1 MSKFIHLHNH
11 SDFSLLD
18 GAQSV
23 EQVVKRAKELDMPAI
38 ALTEH
43 GNLFSA
49 IYFYNVAQKYD
60 IKPIIGCELYI
71 AEDRF
76 KKKKHPHQKG
86 LGYYH
91 LVVLAKNMQGYKN
104 IVKLTSFGYTE
115 GFYYKPRVDKELLRE
130 YNEGIIALSACIHG
144 EVQYKALHFDYE
156 EGKNAALE
164 YADIFP
170 GRFYLEVQN
179 HELDQEDRWRE
190 IAQKMSAET
199 GLPRVATNDSHYA
212 KQEHWEAHD
221 AHLCIGMAKDMDDP
235 NRIKYDPPRY
245 WIRTQ
250 QEMEELFP
258 DDPEVLENS
267 VKIAEQCELEFEFD
281 EYHLPE
287 FPIPEDA
294 GTEDPDEYL
303 ETLTWEGIGERY
315 EEVTEEI
322 KERVQHELGVI
333 KDMGFAGYFLIVQD
347 FVNYAKD
354 QEIPVGPG
362 RGSAAGSIVCYAIG
376 ITDVDPLR
384 FDLIFERF
392 LNPERVTMPDI
403 DIDFCDRRR
412 DRVID
417 YLRTQYGAESIC
429 HIITFGK
436 MKAKGVIRD
445 VGRVLQVPLDE
456 VDRITDLISAGS
468 LEESIEQEPELKEAV
483 TLDEKHEKLFEIAR
497 LLENKHRHAST
508 HAAGVIVAP
517 GELTDYIPLYKQSD
531 DDTITTQYDMSCVE
545 QVGMLKVDFLGLRNL
560 SVIDDTLDIL
570 KRKRGIDLDIDEIP
584 MDDKKT
590 FELFGNGY
598 TVGVF
603 QFESE
608 GMQENLKK
616 LQPDRVDDLIAM
628 NALYRPGP
636 MENIDSY
643 INRKHGK
650 EEIEYMHPDLEP
662 ILKDT
667 YGIIVYQEQVMKI
680 GSEIAG
686 FSLGKADLM
695 RRAMGKKKEKIL
707 KQMEKEFIDGAVK
720 NGVGQK
726 TAKEIFSLIFKFAKY
741 GFNKSHAAAYAI
753 LAYKIGYLK
762 AHYPVEFMAANLT
775 SEIENS
781 DRVAILSEELDNLNS
796 GILPPDVNKSD
807 VVFTPEEGMVR
818 YGLNAIKNVGSSA
831 AAEMVRSVEEEGPF
845 DDFVDFVSELDFS
858 TVNRKALESIIVA
871 GATDSMKGNRAQKFS
886 IIEMA
891 IKYGRKIQEEK
902 NTNQV
907 SLFGSPDDS
916 NRNEDIMPKPKLPD
930 ICEWKSIDKLTRE
943 KELLGMYLSG
953 HPLKKYEEEILKL
966 SNYDFTKSFYQCN
979 KSGIKI
985 GGMLKSVSTKFDKK
999 DRKFAFVTL
1008 ESIKGSVKGIA
1019 FSSIY
1024 AKYQDL
1030 IVEDNIVFIEG
1041 RIDCKS
1047 KNKSGII
1054 LIDKVEPLKG
1064 LMEKRAK
1071 RVHVSFNISQYND
1084 LNMQKFKK
1092 IAQDNSG
1099 NCELVLHIND
1109 NNGNTK
1115 KVRSKTMQVS
1125 HNKEFIKAIKRD
1137 CGYNK
1142 VWVETC

>member
-1 MSKFIHLHNH
+1 MTDFIHLHNH

-49 IYFYNVAQKYD
+49 IHFYNVAKKYD
-60 IKPIIGCELYI
+60 VKPIIGCELYVT
-71 AEDRF
+71 EDRF
-76 KKKKHPHQKG
+76 KKKKDPKQRG

-91 LVVLAKNMQGYKN
+91 LVVLAKNKVGYQN
-104 IVKLTSFGYTE
+104 IVKLTSLGYTE
-115 GFYYKPRVDKELLRE
+115 GFYYKPRVDKELLRK
-130 YNEGIIALSACIHG
+130 YNEGIIALSACVHG
-144 EVQYKALHFDYE
+144 EVQYTLIHKGYE
-156 EGKNAALE
+156 EGKKVALE
-164 YADIFP
+164 YADIYP
-170 GRFYLEVQN
+170 DRFYLEVQH
-179 HELDQEDRWRE
+179 HELEDEAKWRKL
-190 IAQKMSAET
+190 ARKMSQET

-212 KQEHWEAHD
+212 KKEHWEAHD
-221 AHLCIGMAKDMDDP
+221 AHLCIGMAKDINDP

-250 QEMEELFP
+250 EEMEELFP

-267 VKIAEQCELEFEFD
+267 VKIAEQCNLEFEFD

-294 GTEDPDEYL
+294 GTQDPDKYL
-303 ETLTWEGIGERY
+303 EKLTWKG
-315 EEVTEEI
+315 I
-322 KERVQHELGVI
+322 KERYDEVNEKIEARVKHELGVI

-347 FVNYAKD
+347 FVNYAKEQD
-354 QEIPVGPG
+354 IPVGPG

-417 YLRTQYGAESIC
+417 YLRTQYGEESIC

-456 VDRITDLISAGS
+456 VDRISDLISAGS
-468 LEESIEQEPELKEAV
+468 LEESIQQEPELKEAV
-483 TLDEKHEKLFEIAR
+483 HMDEKHEKLFEIASV
-497 LLENKHRHAST
+497 LENKYRHAST

-560 SVIDDTLDIL
+560 SVIDDTLDLL
-570 KRKRGIDLDIDEIP
+570 KKKRGIDLDIDNIP
-584 MDDKKT
+584 MDDEKT
-590 FELFGNGY
+590 FDLFGKGL

-616 LQPDRVDDLIAM
+616 LQPDRIDDLIAM

-643 INRKHGK
+643 VARKHGR

-662 ILKDT
+662 ILNDT

-695 RRAMGKKKEKIL
+695 RRAMGKKKKKIL
-707 KQMEKEFIDGAVK
+707 QQMEKDFVEGAVE
-720 NGVGQK
+720 NGVGRK
-726 TAKEIFSLIFKFAKY
+726 TAEEIFALIFKFAEY

-807 VVFTPEEGMVR
+807 VVFTPEDGMVR
-818 YGLNAIKNVGSSA
+818 YGLNAIKNVGTKA
-831 AAEMVRSVEEEGPF
+831 AADMVRAVDEEGPF

-858 TVNRKALESIIVA
+858 TVNRKALESVIVA

-886 IIEMA
+886 IIEKS

-916 NRNEDIMPKPKLPD
+916 DKNEEIMPKPQLPD
-930 ICEWKSIDKLTRE
+930 IEEWPSVERLSRE

-953 HPLKKYEEEILKL
+953 HPLKKYEEDILKL
-966 SNYDFTKSFYQCN
+966 SNYNFDKTLYECN
-979 KSGIKI
+979 NAKIKL
-985 GGMLKSVSTKFDKK
+985 GGMLKSVSTKFDRK
-999 DRKFAFVTL
+999 DHKFAFVTL
-1008 ESIKGSVKGIA
+1008 ESIKGSLKGIA
-1019 FSSIY
+1019 FSSVY
-1024 AKYQDL
+1024 EKYQDL

-1041 RIDCKS
+1041 KVDCKS
-1047 KNKSGII
+1047 KNKSGIV
-1054 LIDKVEPLKG
+1054 LINKVEPLKG
-1064 LMEKRAK
+1064 LMEKKAK
-1071 RVHVSFNISQYND
+1071 RVHISFSASQYKKET
-1084 LNMQKFKK
+1084 MQKFKK
-1092 IAQDNSG
+1092 IASQNTG
-1099 NCELVLHIND
+1099 KCELVFHIND
-1109 NNGNTK
+1109 GNGNSK
-1115 KVRSKTMQVS
+1115 KVRSKSLKVS
-1125 HNKEFIKAIKRD
+1125 HDKAFINQVRND

>member
-1 MSKFIHLHNH
+1 MSEFIHLHNH

-23 EQVVKRAKELDMPAI
+23 EQIVSRAKELDMPAI

-49 IYFYNVAQKYD
+49 IHFYNTAQKYD
-60 IKPIIGCELYI
+60 IKPIIGCELYVT
-71 AEDRF
+71 EDRF
-76 KKKKHPHQKG
+76 KKKKDPQQKG
-86 LGYYH
+86 LGNYH
-91 LVVLAKNMQGYKN
+91 LVVLAKNNQGYQN
-104 IVKLTSFGYTE
+104 IVKLSSFGYLE
-115 GFYYKPRVDKELLRE
+115 GFYYKPRVDKKLLRK
-130 YNEGIIALSACIHG
+130 YNQGIIALSACIHG
-144 EVQYKALHFDYE
+144 EVQHTALHKGYE
-156 EGKNAALE
+156 RGKKIALE

-170 GRFYLEVQN
+170 DRFYLEVQN
-179 HELDQEDRWRE
+179 HELEEEDRWRE
-190 IAQKMSAET
+190 MAKKMSDET
-199 GLPRVATNDSHYA
+199 GIPRVATNDSHYA

-235 NRIKYDPPRY
+235 NRIKYEPPRY
-245 WIRTQ
+245 WIRTKE
-250 QEMEELFP
+250 EMEELFS
-258 DDPEVLENS
+258 DDPEVLENT
-267 VKIAEQCELEFEFD
+267 VKIAEQCKLEFEFD

-287 FPIPEDA
+287 FPIPEEA
-294 GTEDPDEYL
+294 GTDDPDVYL
-303 ETLTWEGIGERY
+303 EKLTWQGIEERY
-315 EEVTEEI
+315 EEITEEI
-322 KERVQHELGVI
+322 KKRVSHELGVI
-333 KDMGFAGYFLIVQD
+333 RDMGFAGYFLIVQD

-354 QEIPVGPG
+354 QDIPVGPG

-417 YLRTQYGAESIC
+417 YLRSQYGEESIC
-429 HIITFGK
+429 HIITFGS

-456 VDRITDLISAGS
+456 VDRLTDLISAGS
-468 LEESIEQEPELKEAV
+468 LEESIQQEPELKEAV
-483 TLDEKHEKLFEIAR
+483 QMDEKHEKLFEIAS

-517 GELTDYIPLYKQSD
+517 GELTDYIPLYKQSK

-560 SVIDDTLDIL
+560 SVIDDTLEIL
-570 KRKRGIDLDIDEIP
+570 SKKRGVNLDIDNIP

-590 FELFGNGY
+590 FELFGKGY

-616 LQPDRVDDLIAM
+616 LQPDRIDDLIAM

-707 KQMEKEFIDGAVK
+707 KQMEKDFIDGAVE
-720 NGVGQK
+720 NGVAQE

-781 DRVAILSEELDNLNS
+781 DRVAILSEELDNLDS

-818 YGLNAIKNVGSSA
+818 YGLNAIKNVGNKA
-831 AAEMVRSVEEEGPF
+831 AAEMVRAVNEAGPF

-858 TVNRKALESIIVA
+858 IVNRKALESIIVS
-871 GATDSMKGNRAQKFS
+871 GAADSMSGNRAQKFN
-886 IIEMA
+886 IIEKS

-907 SLFGSPDDS
+907 SLFGNPDDREQ
-916 NRNEDIMPKPKLPD
+916 NQEIMPKPELPD
-930 ICEWKSIDKLTRE
+930 INEWQAIERLNRE

-953 HPLKKYEEEILKL
+953 HPLKKYEQEIKKL
-966 SNYDFTKSFYQCN
+966 SNYNFKKSLYECN
-979 KSGIKI
+979 DARIKI
-985 GGMLKSVSTKFDKK
+985 GGILKSVSTKFDKK
-999 DRKFAFVTL
+999 DRKFAFVIL
-1008 ESIKGSVKGIA
+1008 ESLKGTVKGIV
-1019 FSSIY
+1019 FSSVY
-1024 AKYQDL
+1024 DKYQDL
-1030 IVEDNIVFIEG
+1030 LCEDNIVFIEG
-1041 RIDCKS
+1041 KIDCKT
-1047 KNKSGII
+1047 KNKSGLI
-1054 LIDKVEPLKG
+1054 LIGKVEPLEG
-1064 LMEKRAK
+1064 LMEKKAK
-1071 RVHVSFNISQYND
+1071 RVHIRLNIDQYDNESI
-1084 LNMQKFKK
+1084 KRFKK
-1092 IAQDNSG
+1092 IARENSG
-1099 NCELVLHIND
+1099 NCELVFHIND
-1109 NNGNTK
+1109 NNGNSK
-1115 KVRSKTMQVS
+1115 KVRSKSIQVS
-1125 HNKEFIKAIKRD
+1125 HNKDFLNKIKKN